1 MADAIL
7 GNFAISKKVAPIFEI
22 FPFCFYIIYMRYMRE
37 STNNFVTKKTSKY
50 GREQYSRDTAQ
61 GRTADAS

>member
-22 FPFCFYIIYMRYMRE
+22 FSKCCYIIYAYMRE
-37 STNNFVTKKTSKY
+37 STNNFVTKKTSRY
-50 GREQYSRDTAQ
+50 GREQFSRDSAQ
-61 GRTADAS
+61 GRRKQQG

>member
-7 GNFAISKKVAPIFEI
+7 GNFAISKKVTPFFEI
-22 FPFCFYIIYMRYMRE
+22 FSKRCYIIYIYAREHEQLRYP
-37 STNNFVTKKTSKY
+37 KTSRY

>member
-7 GNFAISKKVAPIFEI
+7 GNFAISKKVAPFFE
-22 FPFCFYIIYMRYMRE
+22 FFSKCCYIIYAREHEQLRYQKISR
-37 STNNFVTKKTSKY
+37 Y
-50 GREQYSRDTAQ
+50 GREQYSRDSAQ

>member
-7 GNFAISKKVAPIFEI
+7 GNFAISKKVAPIFE
-22 FPFCFYIIYMRYMRE
+22 FFSKRYYIIYMRE
-37 STNNFVTKKTSKY
+37 STNNFVTKKTSRY

>member
-7 GNFAISKKVAPIFEI
+7 GNFANSKKVAPIFEI
-22 FPFCFYIIYMRYMRE
+22 FSKCCYIIYMRE
-37 STNNFVTKKTSKY
+37 STNNFVTQKTSRY